1 MTLSRG
7 PPIARDE
14 TSQKRN
20 PTVSLFDTPA
30 SSTASTATRLSG
42 TAILALPS
50 LTSSSSLVLPCR
62 PPQLLRERVQQCY
75 LKEGVNH
82 YQNCKEEVKAY
93 LESIKN
99 AGGTAPT
106 SGSTTERAG
115 SERRNRGGDI
125 WR

>member
-1 MTLSRG
+1 MTHRAVPRSRVTKR
-7 PPIARDE
+7 AKQKE
-14 TSQKRN
+14 TLR
-20 PTVSLFDTPA
+20 SLDTPPRA
-30 SSTASTATRLSG
+30 QPLRPRPGFLG

-50 LTSSSSLVLPCR
+50 LTSSSSSFSPCR

-99 AGGTAPT
+99 VGVHRANIGAHDRAGG
-106 SGSTTERAG
+106 
-115 SERRNRGGDI
+115 I
-125 WR
+125 